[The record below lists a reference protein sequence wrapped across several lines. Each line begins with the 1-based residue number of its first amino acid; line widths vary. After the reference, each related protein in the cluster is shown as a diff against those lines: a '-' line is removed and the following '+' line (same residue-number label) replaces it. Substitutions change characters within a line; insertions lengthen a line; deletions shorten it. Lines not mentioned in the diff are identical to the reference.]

1 MNSFKSLKKM
11 QNNVKR
17 ETCDSDE
24 REKVVDKKLLVREP
38 RLKFW
43 SPKLRIF
50 CSGRAPEPA
59 DAVNGFWP
67 AINIPLFQEL
77 SSQKSKLVTKFE
89 YSRKLL
95 IGKS

>member
-1 MNSFKSLKKM
+1 M
-11 QNNVKR
+11 QNNVKH
-17 ETCDSDE
+17 ETVDSDE
-24 REKVVDKKLLVREP
+24 REKVVVKKFLVREP
-38 RLKFW
+38 RLQFW
-43 SPKLRIF
+43 SPKQRIF
-50 CSGRAPEPA
+50 WSGRAPEPA